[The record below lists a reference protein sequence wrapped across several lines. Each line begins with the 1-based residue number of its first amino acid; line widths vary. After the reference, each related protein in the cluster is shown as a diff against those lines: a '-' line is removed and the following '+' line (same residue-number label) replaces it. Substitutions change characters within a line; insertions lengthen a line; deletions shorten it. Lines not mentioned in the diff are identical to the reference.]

1 MEHKKMKENILAG
14 KHFSAD
20 DVPSG
25 SFGCSRKK

>member
-20 DVPSG
+20 DVASG